1 MDTVNRP
8 VNRLENKIPFG
19 ASGASLMGQGW
30 KTGFL
35 GLLGAACTVLTLHC
49 QASEPGSD
57 DACPASE
64 EEQRRLASPVLAA
77 GQRPW
82 SMAPLPVR
90 PPDPPPV
97 GLAPPHSEE
106 RRLLLRRL
114 TFVLTGLPPRED
126 DAHAFL
132 EDPSSRAL
140 ESALRRLTADATA
153 PQRLGEAWLRATGY
167 IDRWSDS
174 DPGVIQPAS
183 EAWRYRD
190 WVVSSLASTPDV
202 RPLARMTLAGD
213 ARPAT
218 GSTAPNRHS
227 LTATLWHL
235 TTTRLDRDFEE
246 SVMEWSG
253 RQAERTVRAFLGI
266 DLSCARCHDHPAV
279 PLPTDQAAGL
289 VAAFAHTQAF
299 VQTSAGVPEL
309 NRISTTPVTTTKK
322 RQRDIEAIAE
332 LEARLQERREEFALI
347 AAAEFLPQTA
357 EYVRAAWAWHKNPS
371 GSLAAFSATRGLLAE
386 PLGRWLQTLG
396 LEAEAPPHSLTTPW
410 WTHWEAAR
418 QSGTPDAIADAAR
431 AIQESHRA
439 DRNSPFFSTSPA
451 MDAFFTLDQQT
462 QLLRQSEKIDALRKK
477 LPEDIRIPALAEGAP
492 PGMEPP
498 ALVPTLPTLLT
509 GGASPTPIT
518 PPGAGRR
525 ALATWLETEG
535 APFFARLAA
544 VRLAEALGNPILPP
558 PASLQLWSA
567 TRPAEATTVDDIAS
581 CLVTGGW
588 PAAARR
594 ILTLQ
599 ATSPTRPPLILG
611 HSEWRDSILFVTGT
625 LDARQGGAPDASP
638 ASPRRSLYRE
648 WAPIPSP
655 PDSDFLA
662 SQATALAALA
672 QRKGGTD
679 PKVQLTFLTHRLFQR
694 APTATELS
702 RHTGPDTLAS
712 LCTELLHSEEF
723 RTFP

>member
-1 MDTVNRP
+1 
-8 VNRLENKIPFG
+8 
-19 ASGASLMGQGW
+19 
-30 KTGFL
+30 
-35 GLLGAACTVLTLHC
+35 
-49 QASEPGSD
+49 
-57 DACPASE
+57 
-64 EEQRRLASPVLAA
+64 
-77 GQRPW
+77 
-82 SMAPLPVR
+82 MAPLPSR

-97 GLAPPHSEE
+97 GLAPPHSED
-106 RRLLLRRL
+106 RRLLIRRL
-114 TFVLTGLPPRED
+114 TLVLTGLPPRED

-167 IDRWSDS
+167 IDRWPESDS
-174 DPGVIQPAS
+174 SVVQPAS

-190 WVVSSLASTPDV
+190 WVVSSLASTTDV

-213 ARPAT
+213 ARSAT
-218 GSTAPNRHS
+218 ATATPSPHS

-235 TTTRLDRDFEE
+235 TTTRLGPDFEE
-246 SVMEWSG
+246 SVVEWSG

-299 VQTSAGVPEL
+299 ARSPEGTPEL
-309 NRISTTPVTTTKK
+309 NRVSTTPATTTKR
-322 RQRDIEAIAE
+322 RQRDIEVIAD
-332 LEARLQERREEFALI
+332 LEARLQQRREAFALI

-371 GSLAAFSATRGLLAE
+371 GTLAAFSATRGLLAE
-386 PLGRWLQTLG
+386 PLGRWLQALG
-396 LEAEAPPHSLTTPW
+396 LESDPPPHSLTTPW
-410 WTHWEAAR
+410 WAPWESAR
-418 QSGTPDAIADAAR
+418 QSGTPDAIAEAAR
-431 AIQESHRA
+431 TIQESHRA
-439 DRNSPFFSTSPA
+439 DRHSPFFSTSPA

-477 LPEDIRIPALAEGAP
+477 LPADVRVAALAEGSP

-535 APFFARLAA
+535 APLFARLAA
-544 VRLAEALGNPILPP
+544 VRLAEALGNPIVPP
-558 PASLQLWSA
+558 PSSLHLWSA
-567 TRPAEATTVDDIAS
+567 TRPNEASTVDDIAA

-588 PAAARR
+588 PAAAKR
-594 ILTLQ
+594 ILTHQ
-599 ATSPTRPPLILG
+599 AIAPNRPPLTLG

-625 LDARQGGAPDASP
+625 LDARQGGPPDASP

-655 PDSDFLA
+655 PDPDFLA
-662 SQATALAALA
+662 SQAAALAALA
-672 QRKGGTD
+672 QRKGGAD

-694 APTATELS
+694 PPTAAELS
-702 RHTGPDTLAS
+702 RPGNADTLVS
-712 LCTELLHSEEF
+712 LCAEFLQCEEF